1 MIGALIGDFIG
12 SRFEFNNIE
21 RGCKDFELFHPECD
35 FTDDSI
41 CTIAIA
47 DALVRGI
54 AFSDALEEW
63 CKRYPHPKGGYGGS
77 FQAWIWSED
86 HKPYNSWGN
95 GSAMR
100 VSPVAYAAESLG
112 ELVELAHESAIC
124 THNHPKGIK
133 GAVFTAKAIALLRSF
148 RKPANKL
155 EESMAKSA
163 LIAFARDSGYSIP
176 PLKYFIRHNQFD
188 ESCEG
193 TIPVALACFTESRD
207 FEDAIR
213 NAISVGGDSDTI
225 AAIVG
230 SLAEAYYGVPRWM
243 KDELI
248 DRIPRDMLDV
258 LLSFEANYEYR
269 I

>member
-47 DALVRGI
+47 DALERGI

-100 VSPVAYAAESLG
+100 VSPVAYAAESLS
-112 ELVELAHESAIC
+112 ELVELAHESAAC
-124 THNHPKGIK
+124 THNHPKGVK
-133 GAVFTAKAIALLRSF
+133 GAIFTAKAIALLRSF
-148 RKPANKL
+148 RRPTNVL
-155 EESMAKSA
+155 EACMAKLA
-163 LIAFARDSGYSIP
+163 LLALAKDSGYDVATVSYYAHN
-176 PLKYFIRHNQFD
+176 LKFD

-193 TIPVALACFTESRD
+193 TIPVALACFIESRD
-207 FEDAIR
+207 FVDAIR

-230 SLAEAYYGVPRWM
+230 SLAEAYYGIPSWIIGEIM
-243 KDELI
+243 KRL
-248 DRIPRDMLDV
+248 PSDMLDV
-258 LLSFEANYEYR
+258 VFRFSATFE
-269 I
+269 IS